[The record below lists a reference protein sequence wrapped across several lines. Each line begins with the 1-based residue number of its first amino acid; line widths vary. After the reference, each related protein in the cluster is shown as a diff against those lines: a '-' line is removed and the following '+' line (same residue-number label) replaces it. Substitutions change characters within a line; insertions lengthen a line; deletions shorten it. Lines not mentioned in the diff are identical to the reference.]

1 MTDKTVSA
9 VLEIKN
15 KKGLHARAAA
25 AFVKTIEDL
34 DAEVTVERIG
44 QKVNGCSIMGLMML
58 AAAKGTTISVTC
70 AGNQAKEALDAL
82 TLLIDGDGRIVDNAY
97 PRNNAAGGVFDALN
111 PRSLAANP
119 RQIAADPAAEL

>member
-25 AFVKTIEDL
+25 AFVNL

-82 TLLIDGDGRIVDNAY
+82 TLLIDSKFG
-97 PRNNAAGGVFDALN
+97 
-111 PRSLAANP
+111 
-119 RQIAADPAAEL
+119 EE